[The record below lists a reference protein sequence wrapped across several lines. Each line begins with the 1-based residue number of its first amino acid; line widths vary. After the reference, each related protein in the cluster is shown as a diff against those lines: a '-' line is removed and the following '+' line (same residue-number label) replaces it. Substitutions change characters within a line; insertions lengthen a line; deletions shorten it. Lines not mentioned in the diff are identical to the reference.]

1 LTIPR
6 RGEIVDPS
14 NHQISQ
20 LEQHDDY
27 GCQNWPGSNQLA
39 CSLCWFRAATVKA
52 PSAEGA
58 DSWVGGSFGER
69 DGAQLIAHGKL
80 QQWWNALAASFATA
94 AALLTALDVVI
105 SR

>member
-1 LTIPR
+1 MITAVKIGLVLT
-6 RGEIVDPS
+6 S
-14 NHQISQ
+14 
-20 LEQHDDY
+20 L
-27 GCQNWPGSNQLA
+27 LA
-39 CSLCWFRAATVKA
+39 ALCWFRAATVKA

-69 DGAQLIAHGKL
+69 DGAQLIADGKL